1 MHGVVSCTQIGQ
13 QKPSCSIANGGLVID
28 LQRDPFKRRTVEAE
42 DHIYFRYGSNENL
55 RRTFRARYSYA
66 LSHRHPL
73 SRPLPFKLVGGRH
86 SDRVILS
93 VGASNVR

>member
-42 DHIYFRYGSNENL
+42 DLAGQ
-55 RRTFRARYSYA
+55 RRDT
-66 LSHRHPL
+66 
-73 SRPLPFKLVGGRH
+73 G
-86 SDRVILS
+86 
-93 VGASNVR
+93 VGAEWWKSPRRRGATLVTVVMRLRFQ